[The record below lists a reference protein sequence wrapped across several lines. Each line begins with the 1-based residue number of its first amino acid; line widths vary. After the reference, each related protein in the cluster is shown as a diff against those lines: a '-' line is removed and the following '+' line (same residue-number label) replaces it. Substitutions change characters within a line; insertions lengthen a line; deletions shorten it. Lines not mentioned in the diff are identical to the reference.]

1 MEGSDEECNYEN
13 YQLLV
18 QKKKFHETLWH
29 FQLIQ
34 EKITSM
40 KRGWNVYGKK
50 NPGRKPTSCPEKAK
64 VRDKNRYGW
73 HVEG

>member
-13 YQLLV
+13 YQLIV
-18 QKKKFHETLWH
+18 QKKKFHGTLWH

-40 KRGWNVYGKK
+40 KRG
-50 NPGRKPTSCPEKAK
+50 
-64 VRDKNRYGW
+64 
-73 HVEG
+73 